1 MKKLVRITEAA
12 DYLGVS
18 VTALR
23 RWVREGLCPV
33 LVSPGG
39 RWFWNYSMLEEIKN
53 HMLEQGDT
61 YAAKTATPSTSNAFP
76 F

>member
-1 MKKLVRITEAA
+1 MKKLVRITESAE
-12 DYLGVS
+12 YLGVS

-39 RWFWNYSMLEEIKN
+39 RWFWNYTMLEEIKN
-53 HMLEQGDT
+53 HMLEEGGS
-61 YAAKTATPSTSNAFP
+61 YATKASTPVAPNAVCF
-76 F
+76 